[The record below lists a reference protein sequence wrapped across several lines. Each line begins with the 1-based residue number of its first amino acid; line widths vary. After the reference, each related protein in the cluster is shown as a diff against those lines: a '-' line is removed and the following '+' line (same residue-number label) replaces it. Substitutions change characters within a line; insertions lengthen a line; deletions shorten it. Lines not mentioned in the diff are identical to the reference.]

1 MSKFLLYKLLSWQR
15 WQNPFLTKEIRA
27 LESQESIP
35 QGWVVSALALLAAL
49 YLGVSSQPPQLWAI
63 WPPAI
68 LLGLA
73 IDQYWNLAP
82 RLASSVRAE
91 RLLGVCRLLEL
102 TPSGN
107 NQLLYTKLGVLS
119 LPYCL
124 DWLGVSLLL
133 ILSYLLGAPLVL
145 WQVLSAIWLS
155 FWVLISALALG
166 LFWGLGNSKTAS
178 SCGDSLRTVVL
189 CNLLLVLV
197 ARILPVHQVEV
208 ALWILALGGAT
219 WALRF
224 KGLSSGSWIGLG
236 VIGALL
242 TFLSPVRLQEFPLI
256 DILNPLTMGP
266 IALYALD
273 PSSLY
278 NPILTQ
284 PLYEYLTPYFMK
296 MMSLSNP
303 NSFGYD
309 YLALDPGQRAQML
322 SQLYR
327 GLGKCY
333 LTFAACSS
341 LALAVAHRLTL
352 RAFRLS

>member
-49 YLGVSSQPPQLWAI
+49 YLGVSSQPQLWAI
-63 WPPAI
+63 WPPTI

-242 TFLSPVRLQEFPLI
+242 TFFKPCPPPRVPLNRYFEPPHHGTYRPLRLRP
-256 DILNPLTMGP
+256 
-266 IALYALD
+266 
-273 PSSLY
+273 
-278 NPILTQ
+278 
-284 PLYEYLTPYFMK
+284 
-296 MMSLSNP
+296 
-303 NSFGYD
+303 
-309 YLALDPGQRAQML
+309 
-322 SQLYR
+322 
-327 GLGKCY
+327 
-333 LTFAACSS
+333 
-341 LALAVAHRLTL
+341 
-352 RAFRLS
+352 